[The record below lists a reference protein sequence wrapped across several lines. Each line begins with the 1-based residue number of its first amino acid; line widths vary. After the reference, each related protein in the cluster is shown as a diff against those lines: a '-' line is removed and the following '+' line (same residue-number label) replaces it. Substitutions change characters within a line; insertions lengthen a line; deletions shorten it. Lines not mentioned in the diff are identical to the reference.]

1 MQNTTHCVP
10 IGPENKHATTD
21 REPLLPGP
29 PVKYVARM
37 KDTYQVIVVGGGF
50 AGVAAA
56 RELGRKGV
64 QVLLIDSNNYH
75 QFQPLLYQLATSQ
88 IGVSAIARPLR
99 SVFRRL
105 KTVKVLTAKVESVDA
120 SQRTVTTS
128 DGQTLRA
135 DILVLAVGA
144 VPNFFNTPGAE
155 ELAFPLY
162 SVTDATRL
170 GGGLTRLLDQADGN
184 PDSFVDVV
192 VVGGGPTGVETAG
205 AMAENV
211 KYVVRKYFSPEL
223 AARCRVHLVD
233 MVPSVLNMFSPKS
246 QKYATEHLQKVGVQ
260 LHMGVGVTEV
270 RPDGVTLADGSSVPG
285 QIVVWAGGLKAGG
298 IIAGSGLAQGRGG
311 RVDVHP
317 DLTAPD
323 VDGVYVIGDAA
334 NITDSTGAKLPQLGS
349 VAQQAG
355 KWAAKNILA
364 DLGGGSRTPFRYVD
378 KGYMAMVG
386 RGAAVAELGRKR
398 IQLQGLFAFLSWLL
412 VHLALLSGL
421 QQKIRAL
428 FSWLNGYLLH
438 SPAQVV
444 VSGPLDKEPPGQGPP
459 VPAPLKES

>member
-1 MQNTTHCVP
+1 
-10 IGPENKHATTD
+10 
-21 REPLLPGP
+21 
-29 PVKYVARM
+29 M
-37 KDTYQVIVVGGGF
+37 KDTYQVIVVGAGF

-56 RELGRKGV
+56 KELGRKGV
-64 QVLLIDSNNYH
+64 RVLLIDSNNYH
-75 QFQPLLYQLATSQ
+75 QFQPLLYQVATSQ

-99 SVFRRL
+99 SVFRRH
-105 KTVKVLTAKVESVDA
+105 KTVKVLTATVQSVDSA
-120 SQRTVTTS
+120 QRSVTTA
-128 DGQTLRA
+128 DGQTFKA
-135 DILVLAVGA
+135 EILVLAVGA

-155 ELAFPLY
+155 DLAFPLY
-162 SVTDATRL
+162 SVMDATRL
-170 GGGLTRLLDQADGN
+170 GTGLTRLLDQADKD
-184 PDSFVDVV
+184 PDSRVDVV

-233 MVPSVLNMFSPKS
+233 MVPSVLNMFSTKS

-270 RPDGVTLADGSSVPG
+270 RRDGVALADGTSVPG
-285 QIVVWAGGLKAGG
+285 QMVVWAGGLKAGD

-311 RVDVHP
+311 RIDVRT

-323 VDGVYVIGDAA
+323 VDGVYVIGDCA

-364 DLGGGSRTPFRYVD
+364 DLEGGTRTPFRYVD

-398 IQLQGLFAFLSWLL
+398 IQLQGVFAFLSWLL

-444 VSGPLDKEPPGQGPP
+444 VSGPVAHEPPQPAPPAPIESKEP
-459 VPAPLKES
+459 

>member
-1 MQNTTHCVP
+1 M
-10 IGPENKHATTD
+10 ED
-21 REPLLPGP
+21 S
-29 PVKYVARM
+29 
-37 KDTYQVIVVGGGF
+37 YQVIVVGAGF

-56 RELGRKGV
+56 KELGRKGV
-64 QVLLIDSNNYH
+64 KVLLIDSNNYH
-75 QFQPLLYQLATSQ
+75 QFQPLLYQVATSQ

-99 SVFRRL
+99 SVFRRF
-105 KTVKVLTAKVESVDA
+105 KSVKVLTAKVESVDA
-120 SQRTVTTS
+120 AQRSVSTE

-135 DILVLAVGA
+135 KILVIAVGA

-170 GGGLTRLLDQADGN
+170 GTGLTRLLDQADRN
-184 PDSFVDVV
+184 PDGSVDVV

-211 KYVVRKYFSPEL
+211 KYVVSKYFSPEL

-233 MVPSVLNMFSPKS
+233 MVPSVLNMFSKKS
-246 QKYATEHLQKVGVQ
+246 QSYATDHLKKVGVH

-270 RPDGVTLADGSSVPG
+270 RPDGVILADGSSVPG
-285 QIVVWAGGLKAGG
+285 QIVVWAGGLKAGDL
-298 IIAGSGLAQGRGG
+298 IAGSGLTQGRGG
-311 RVDVHP
+311 RIDVNT

-323 VDGVYVIGDAA
+323 AKGVYVIGDCA

-364 DLGGGSRTPFRYVD
+364 DLGGGIRTPFHYVD

-398 IQLQGLFAFLSWLL
+398 IQLQGIFAFLSWLL
-412 VHLALLSGL
+412 AHLALLSGL

-444 VSGPLDKEPPGQGPP
+444 VSGPIEKEPTEQDPPGPEVSQG
-459 VPAPLKES
+459 S

>member
-1 MQNTTHCVP
+1 M
-10 IGPENKHATTD
+10 ED
-21 REPLLPGP
+21 S
-29 PVKYVARM
+29 
-37 KDTYQVIVVGGGF
+37 YQVIVVGAGF

-56 RELGRKGV
+56 KELGRKGV
-64 QVLLIDSNNYH
+64 RVLLIDSNNYH

-99 SVFRRL
+99 SVFRRF
-105 KTVKVLTAKVESVDA
+105 KTVRVLTAKVESVDA
-120 SQRTVTTS
+120 AERSVTTAE
-128 DGQTLRA
+128 GRTLRA
-135 DILVLAVGA
+135 EVLVIAVGA

-155 ELAFPLY
+155 EFAFPLY

-170 GGGLTRLLDQADGN
+170 GTGLTRLLDQADRS
-184 PDSFVDVV
+184 PDGSVDVV

-211 KYVVRKYFSPEL
+211 KYVVRKYFSPAL
-223 AARCRVHLVD
+223 AARCKVHLVD
-233 MVPSVLNMFSPKS
+233 MVPSVLNMFSTKS
-246 QKYATEHLQKVGVQ
+246 QSYATEHLTKIGVQ

-270 RPDGVTLADGSSVPG
+270 RKDGVTLADGSTVPA
-285 QIVVWAGGLKAGG
+285 QIVVWAGGLKAGDL
-298 IIAGSGLAQGRGG
+298 IANSGLTQGRGG
-311 RVDVHP
+311 RVDVNP

-323 VDGVYVIGDAA
+323 VDGVYVLGDAA

-355 KWAAKNILA
+355 KWAANNVIA
-364 DLGGGSRTPFRYVD
+364 DLRGGTRKPFSYFD

-398 IQLQGLFAFLSWLL
+398 LQLQGPFAFLSWLL

-421 QQKIRAL
+421 QQKARAL

-444 VSGPLDKEPPGQGPP
+444 VSGPVEKDPPEQAPPGT
-459 VPAPLKES
+459 A